1 MRILI
6 TALAWVSFA
15 AFGTFDVSGSY
26 ASNDLIAIKFS
37 HVITENT
44 PKKQGAFKFKELAEL
59 RLSGRV
65 KV

>member
-1 MRILI
+1 
-6 TALAWVSFA
+6 
-15 AFGTFDVSGSY
+15 VSGSY
-26 ASNDLIAIKFS
+26 ASNDLIVIKFS

-44 PKKQGAFKFKELAEL
+44 PKNQGAFKFKELAEL